1 MLGKRKATA
10 AALEVG
16 KKPNGKQPNN
26 HGGKRR
32 GSGSK
37 PTPTASDAPGAPKR
51 TQATL
56 SDLLGARREAQKKTT
71 ETEAVV
77 AVDLDAEEAVGAD
90 PADYI
95 MWTYTRHDGG
105 DAETLLEQRQR
116 PRGRVH
122 VRHSPVHYP
131 HSVEYVLCFV
141 C

>member
-16 KKPNGKQPNN
+16 KKPNKQPNN

-56 SDLLGARREAQKKTT
+56 SDQVAEGEVDNAAAGGFFGRYGRDPSGPRPTVIPQASPAAASPAAASPAAASPGAASFGSE
-71 ETEAVV
+71 
-77 AVDLDAEEAVGAD
+77 
-90 PADYI
+90 
-95 MWTYTRHDGG
+95 
-105 DAETLLEQRQR
+105 
-116 PRGRVH
+116 
-122 VRHSPVHYP
+122 SP
-131 HSVEYVLCFV
+131 
-141 C
+141 

>member
-51 TQATL
+51 TQASL

-77 AVDLDAEEAVGAD
+77 MVDLDAEEA
-90 PADYI
+90 PQSS
-95 MWTYTRHDGG
+95 R
-105 DAETLLEQRQR
+105 R
-116 PRGRVH
+116 RVRRRR
-122 VRHSPVHYP
+122 VRRRR
-131 HSVEYVLCFV
+131 
-141 C
+141 